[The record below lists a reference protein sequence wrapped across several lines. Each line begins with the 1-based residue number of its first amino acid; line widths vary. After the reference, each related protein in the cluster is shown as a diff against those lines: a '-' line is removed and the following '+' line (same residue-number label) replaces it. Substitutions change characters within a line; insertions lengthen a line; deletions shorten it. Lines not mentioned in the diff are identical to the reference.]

1 MAEHRPFKPL
11 VQGSSPC
18 TPILRVPAVIVVHA
32 QWSGERL
39 HLWGETAPDDG
50 AIAPPGR
57 HPFAVEPSTL
67 RTGVQDFLPE
77 DVVETE
83 LTLRLPADPGS
94 RSTLPSRSARHW
106 LGLPE
111 STNDACEILGAKVP
125 ALSFAPSDVPRL
137 LSALEEIGDWSE
149 RRLLEEMAGHE
160 DDIGCHILL
169 ADSVRYLAGATR
181 MVQSLLAAERFVPT
195 VVQDRDLPLRAAWE
209 PWLSDEVVSEQIGF
223 LVQAM
228 PPALRAAEDEYRHD
242 GAVILESFMLAL
254 SDALCRRILD
264 AEQMHEALDDWDDRD
279 DPHVAWLTGLLLQDP
294 EVPAEAMRQA
304 SLVRGVRRW
313 IGGLEDRGQGGAWRL
328 ALRIN
333 EPFAIGDLPEFGPP
347 DSDVVWTL
355 SFHLQSLENERVLL
369 DAEDVWALRGAS
381 ASVDGQAIE
390 APQELLLAELG
401 RASRIYKPI
410 EAALEDTSPIEI
422 ELNTAKAYDF
432 LREVRP
438 ILMEQGFG
446 VVAPEWWDSPSAR
459 LGARLILS
467 PRDALLGESGG
478 GGPNSV
484 SESRMGLQAL
494 VSYQWRLAVGDVPL
508 TLSEFEKLASQRSP
522 LVRVD
527 GRWVEIRPE
536 DIEHAINFLRE
547 HPGGEIRMGEALR
560 MAYGL
565 DMGEFNLPIA
575 GIDASGWVAEFL
587 GQEPGQSSFNL
598 IEAPEGFHGEL
609 RPYQRK
615 GLSWLVFLDRIGLG
629 PCLADDMGLGKTIQL
644 LALLVH
650 EREQDIAANAHSDTP
665 DTPELPGAHNIDP
678 TLIVVPMS
686 VVGNWMR
693 EAKRFAPSLRVMVH
707 HGVERATGEE
717 FFHKAAQA
725 DLVITTYALAHRD
738 HETIECVRW
747 GRVVL
752 DEAQNIK
759 NPSAKQSQAVR
770 SLDAPRRVALTG
782 TPLENRLSELWSI
795 IDFCNPGFLGSAGE
809 FRRTFGIPIERYRDK
824 QRANQLRSLVR
835 PFILRRLKTDPL
847 VISDLPEKLE
857 TKEYCRLTSEQADLY
872 ESCVRTMLGEV
883 ERTEGIRRRGIV
895 LTALIRLKQVCNHP
909 SLLDKDGTDAS
920 SSSLPTRSG
929 KCIRLL
935 EMLEEVIASDERALV
950 FTQFRQMGHL
960 LASMIRHTFDRDVL
974 FLHGGTPQGQR
985 EAMIDRF
992 QKSDGSCPIFILS
1005 LKAGGVGLNLTAASH
1020 VFHFDRWWNP
1030 AVENQATDRAFRIG
1044 QKRTVNVHKFVVT
1057 GTLEERIDQMIESKI
1072 ALAEDVIGSGEEWLT
1087 ELSTQ
1092 QLRDILQLRPDAIG
1106 DE

>member
-1 MAEHRPFKPL
+1 MVEHRPFKPL

-18 TPILRVPAVIVVHA
+18 TPILRIPEVIVLHA
-32 QWSGERL
+32 QWSDGHL
-39 HLWGETAPDDG
+39 HLWGESDPGDAG
-50 AIAPPGR
+50 VHEAGR
-57 HPFAVEPSTL
+57 HPYALDGAMLRAGMQDMLPDSAAPSL
-67 RTGVQDFLPE
+67 
-77 DVVETE
+77 
-83 LTLRLPADPGS
+83 LTLRLPAS
-94 RSTLPSRSARHW
+94 STNSKALPSRNARHW

-111 STNDACEILGAKVP
+111 VESDAYE
-125 ALSFAPSDVPRL
+125 L
-137 LSALEEIGDWSE
+137 LSTTVPTVAIPPDEANTLLAALEAEEDWSE
-149 RRLLEEMAGHE
+149 RRVLDEMAGHE
-160 DDIGCHILL
+160 ADIPCHILL
-169 ADSVRYLAGATR
+169 ADSVRYLAGVSR
-181 MVQSLLAAERFVPT
+181 LIQSLLAAERIVPT
-195 VVQDRDLPLRAAWE
+195 VIQGREGPLHGAWE
-209 PWLSDEVVSEQIGF
+209 PWLADEGVGEQIA
-223 LVQAM
+223 LLLRSM
-228 PPALRAAEDEYRHD
+228 PPALRAVEDDLLHD
-242 GAVILESFMLAL
+242 GAAILEAMMLTLA
-254 SDALCRRILD
+254 DASCRSALD
-264 AEQMHEALDDWDDRD
+264 AEQMCEAIEDWDAQT
-279 DPHVAWLTGLLLQDP
+279 DPHVAWLSGLLARGTV
-294 EVPAEAMRQA
+294 VPGEAMRQA

-328 ALRIN
+328 AFRIN

-347 DSDVVWTL
+347 DDDVVWTL
-355 SFHLQSLENERVLL
+355 TFHLQSLENERVLL
-369 DAEDVWALRGAS
+369 DGEDVWALRGSS
-381 ASVDGQAIE
+381 ASVDGQPIE

-401 RASRIYKPI
+401 RASRIYRPI
-410 EAALEDTSPIEI
+410 ERALEDSSPSEI
-422 ELNTAKAYDF
+422 ELDTAKAYDF

-438 ILMEQGFG
+438 LLMEQGFG
-446 VVAPEWWDSPSAR
+446 VIAPEWWDSPSAR
-459 LGARLILS
+459 LGARLMLS
-467 PRDALLGESGG
+467 PHEAALAESSGS
-478 GGPNSV
+478 GPGSI

-508 TLSEFEKLASQRSP
+508 TLAEFEKLAAQRSP

-536 DIEHAINFLRE
+536 DIEHAVNFLRE

-587 GQEPGQSSFNL
+587 GQEPGESSFHL
-598 IEAPEGFHGEL
+598 IDAPQGFHGEL

-615 GLSWLVFLDRIGLG
+615 GLSWLVFLDRVGLG

-650 EREQDIAANAHSDTP
+650 EREEALPKSGTSENGHPEDPHAH
-665 DTPELPGAHNIDP
+665 AVDP

-686 VVGNWMR
+686 VVGNWVR
-693 EAKRFAPSLRVMVH
+693 ESKRFAPSLRVMVH
-707 HGVERATGEE
+707 HGVERATGDE
-717 FFHKAAQA
+717 FFKMVGQA

-795 IDFCNPGFLGSAGE
+795 IDFCNPGFLGTAGE

-824 QRANQLRSLVR
+824 RRANQLRSLVR

-857 TKEYCRLTSEQADLY
+857 TKEYCRLTSEQAELY

-909 SLLDKDGTDAS
+909 SLLDKSETDAVS
-920 SSSLPTRSG
+920 AGLPTRSG

-935 EMLEEVIASDERALV
+935 EMLEEVVASTEQALV

-960 LASMIRHTFDRDVL
+960 LAAMIRHTFDRDVL

-992 QKSDGSCPIFILS
+992 QKADGTCPIFILS

-1092 QLRDILQLRPDAIG
+1092 QLRDVLELRPDALG